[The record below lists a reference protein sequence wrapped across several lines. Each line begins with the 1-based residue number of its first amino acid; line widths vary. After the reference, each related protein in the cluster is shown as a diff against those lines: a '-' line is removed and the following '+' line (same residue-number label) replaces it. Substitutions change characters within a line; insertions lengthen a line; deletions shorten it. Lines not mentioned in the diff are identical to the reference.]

1 MSGSGDTISII
12 APKHKLS
19 FSMIAGAEFGH
30 AFVNM
35 DEDKNISI
43 PYNNVNFKMFGKTF
57 NTIKV
62 ATAQNWDVTVPK
74 DYNRIPTSYGTSD
87 PQGGDGTV
95 TLSGA
100 TYIVKPHP
108 GVHIYRISASSDF
121 NLKFNLANY
130 QSSWWDV
137 FGRDFGQQILEF
149 EVHIRNASASTITFA
164 NIHGTTIANWFT
176 RWIDTAAAATNFT
189 YLNDKDTIEA
199 YNTAA
204 YVFRI
209 DTYQKSMTWS
219 LAYICPTSG

>member
-1 MSGSGDTISII
+1 MTI
-12 APKHKLS
+12 PYHKLS
-19 FSMIAGAEFGH
+19 LSFGNNA
-30 AFVNM
+30 AFTNTDVAM
-35 DEDKNISI
+35 SAPVKLQI
-43 PYNNVNFKMFGKTF
+43 PYNNVNFQMLGKTF
-57 NTIKV
+57 NTIKA
-62 ATAQNWDVTVPK
+62 ATGQNWNVTVPK

-87 PQGGDGTV
+87 PQGGAGTI
-95 TLSGA
+95 TQSGA

-108 GVHIYRISASSDF
+108 GVHIYRIPASAAF

-130 QSSWWDV
+130 TTRWDT

-164 NIHGTTIANWFT
+164 NIHGTTYDNWFT
-176 RWIDTAAAATNFT
+176 SWISAEAAKPTNWT